1 MIVEVKD
8 LLYVA
13 EEILDG
19 LVVIDKFL
27 RGYHDFV
34 NDERNVFT
42 VFSLRLQDLSC
53 GEHLLF
59 LTFQKFNKFLAGDMS
74 FPIFLNDDGG
84 PNLFL
89 CFIFLHNK
97 EFNEY
102 IYDAILMSIRDVIL

>member
-34 NDERNVFT
+34 NDEINVFYVDQ
-42 VFSLRLQDLSC
+42 VFVNEERNRK
-53 GEHLLF
+53 LLPA
-59 LTFQKFNKFLAGDMS
+59 NYY
-74 FPIFLNDDGG
+74 
-84 PNLFL
+84 
-89 CFIFLHNK
+89 
-97 EFNEY
+97 E
-102 IYDAILMSIRDVIL
+102 VIL